1 MTLFL
6 LFFLSF
12 FHKLEDKKI
21 IEKFLKSKIGNDP
34 NYTVVYSNYWIE
46 LSQLFR

>member
-21 IEKFLKSKIGNDP
+21 IETAQISIVGKSH
-34 NYTVVYSNYWIE
+34 NYSVVMIFSSEE
-46 LSQLFR
+46 LDDIFR